1 MPNEPDREHLL
12 GNLAIELKL
21 ITPDQLKSALADQAQ
36 DKGRLGFV
44 RQVGTILVVRGW
56 ITDHQLMDL
65 LREQSLRRARRL
77 RDSAGAGG

>member
-1 MPNEPDREHLL
+1 MPNEPDRETLL

-21 ITPDQLKSALADQAQ
+21 ITPDQLKAALTDQAQ
-36 DKGRLGFV
+36 DKVRLGFV
-44 RQVGTILVVRGW
+44 RQVGTILVVKGW
-56 ITDHQLMDL
+56 INDHQLMDL